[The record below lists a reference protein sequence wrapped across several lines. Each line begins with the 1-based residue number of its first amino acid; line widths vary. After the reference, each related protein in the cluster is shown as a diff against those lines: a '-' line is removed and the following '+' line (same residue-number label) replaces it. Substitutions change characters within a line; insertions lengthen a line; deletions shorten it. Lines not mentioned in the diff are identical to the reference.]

1 MITRADFD
9 AIIENVPQG
18 ARVLDVGCG
27 DGELLKILET
37 KRSAIA
43 RGMEISQE
51 GVNACVA
58 KGLSVIQG
66 DADFDLPI
74 FADDSFDLIVLSNTI
89 QAVLKPKNILMQIKR
104 IGKRAIVSLPN
115 FGYWK
120 VRLSLGIGGK
130 MPITKELPE
139 TWYNTANLH
148 LCTLRDFSDLAH
160 ECGFRILSIVPV
172 IGDRR
177 MKPCESVNAYNNLM
191 SQKAVFVLERI
202 EI

>member
-9 AIIENVPQG
+9 AIIENVPVG

-37 KRSAIA
+37 EKSAIV

-66 DADFDLPI
+66 DADYDLPI

-89 QAVLKPKNILMQIKR
+89 QAVLKPKNILLQIKR

-115 FGYWK
+115 FGYWQ

-130 MPITKELPE
+130 MPVTKDLPE
-139 TWYNTANLH
+139 TWYNTSNLH

-160 ECGFRILSIVPV
+160 ECGFKIVSIVPV

-177 MKPCESVNAYNNLM
+177 MKPCDSVNAYNNFM
-191 SQKAVFVLERI
+191 AQKAVFVLER
-202 EI
+202 

>member
-9 AIIENVPQG
+9 AIIENVPVG

-37 KRSAIA
+37 EKSAIV

-66 DADFDLPI
+66 DADYDLPI

-89 QAVLKPKNILMQIKR
+89 QAVLKPKNILLQIKR

-130 MPITKELPE
+130 MPVTKDLPE
-139 TWYNTANLH
+139 TWYNTSNLH

-160 ECGFRILSIVPV
+160 ECGFNIVSIVPV

-177 MKPCESVNAYNNLM
+177 MKPCDSVNAYNNFM
-191 SQKAVFVLERI
+191 AQKAVFVLER
-202 EI
+202 

>member
-9 AIIENVPQG
+9 AIIENVPVG

-37 KRSAIA
+37 EKSAIV

-66 DADFDLPI
+66 DADYDLPI

-89 QAVLKPKNILMQIKR
+89 QAVLKPKNILLQIKR

-115 FGYWK
+115 FGYWQ

-130 MPITKELPE
+130 MPVTKELPE
-139 TWYNTANLH
+139 TWYNTSNLH

-160 ECGFRILSIVPV
+160 ECGFKIISIVPV

-177 MKPCESVNAYNNLM
+177 MKPCDSVNAYNNFM
-191 SQKAVFVLERI
+191 AQKAVFVLER
-202 EI
+202 